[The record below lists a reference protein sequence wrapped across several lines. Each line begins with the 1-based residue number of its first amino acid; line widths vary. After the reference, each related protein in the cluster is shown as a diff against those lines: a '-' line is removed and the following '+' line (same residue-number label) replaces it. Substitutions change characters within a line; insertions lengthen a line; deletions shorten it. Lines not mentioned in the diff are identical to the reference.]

1 MEDLNREE
9 FSCRSRNDTRC
20 GVEGETLRKCFL
32 ESVGIGS
39 VVTVERVS
47 GNRLITLKVDRGDCR
62 STHNMV
68 QYTCRGY

>member
-32 ESVGIGS
+32 ESKGIGS
-39 VVTVERVS
+39 VVAVDRVR

-62 STHNMV
+62 STHNVVM
-68 QYTCRGY
+68 